1 MLLERPSLAGV
12 TGKLTK
18 IQGWRLVGSRI
29 DSAAVWAWNA
39 SYPVALELIYIFQTQ
54 ISQHN
59 RGEKLYSLQQVIYYG
74 PNLIQDP
81 EIVRFVVGW
90 TQFET
95 MIEVNT
101 VILFWCFYVT
111 YKGYW
116 SLGSDCGG
124 FYELCWTMDF
134 EVKFPVTTT
143 TIGRSSSTQHPQ
155 KIKSMENRIT
165 SPTSFQEFILTQILL
180 KLGALAQKVLIY
192 QQFLVFL

>member
-74 PNLIQDP
+74 PKSDP
-81 EIVRFVVGW
+81 GSRDRKVRCRLEAIWDYDWSECLV
-90 TQFET
+90 
-95 MIEVNT
+95 
-101 VILFWCFYVT
+101 FWCFYVT

-192 QQFLVFL
+192 